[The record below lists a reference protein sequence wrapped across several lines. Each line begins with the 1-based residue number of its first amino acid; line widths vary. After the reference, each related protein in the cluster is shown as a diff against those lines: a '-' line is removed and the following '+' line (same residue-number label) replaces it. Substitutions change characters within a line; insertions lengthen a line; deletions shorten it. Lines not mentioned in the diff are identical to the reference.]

1 MYFGVTFHALSNGIF
16 SLQSQN
22 FSATSLGGDLM
33 DTLLIR
39 YPDLFNGIPFYYDQ
53 NIQLNSNF
61 IEHGKQ
67 LSFVL
72 RKVRVGEFQYR

>member
-1 MYFGVTFHALSNGIF
+1 
-16 SLQSQN
+16 
-22 FSATSLGGDLM
+22 M

-72 RKVRVGEFQYR
+72 RKVRVGEFQYRWNVPNYIETHSFKSSAATQ